1 MIKKWIKISIL
12 LATITSTTMGLISCG
27 NSVTN
32 TSGNNIESS
41 EQAQVLN
48 DGSKLKL
55 AKNEDGTDTNYY
67 YYNAYEDGFTPT
79 RADVVIP
86 TYYIFA
92 GSKTQEEANK
102 IVEELNM
109 INNLEQWGAQVYVV
123 NPLNE
128 EGYGND
134 DKEAFI
140 DLVGIGVKNVKV
152 IGIDEGSTFVNNYI
166 SQSCYFVAGM
176 MLYGGE
182 INENLEKNDVVPAY
196 LSNSNENV
204 QAFYKHINEATEEE
218 NSDKYTIYRNKDNS
232 LQAVAVSSKEED
244 LSEAFNNAWESIFS
258 QNYRQHNDISEFYN
272 LSARDVTDSY
282 DLIEIPIFED
292 LDISYN
298 QMIDE
303 SVTGMS
309 GKYTWFEYV
318 PNSINESENESVP
331 LIVNLHGNQND
342 PRLQGDSTGW
352 PELAAKEN
360 FIMVAPEWQDK
371 EVNFFG
377 CDGLGEEGVMNLI
390 KDLKVKY
397 PQIDSSRIYLTGLS
411 IGGAESFLLGA
422 KYSDV
427 FAAVGIVAGVNVFAE
442 EVTEISENYTGG
454 EVPLLYIC
462 GDHDFFQMIPVD
474 GSSQY
479 GTQYLYGDQVWDEDE
494 NTHIFSSLQAYQ
506 KINGL
511 EVTEMDMSKNEYYG
525 IGLDNQQWTKLGD
538 KDMYTGTLSNE
549 NGVVME
555 LAAVKDLAHWNYK
568 PEAEYIWNFFK
579 NYERNIE
586 NGELI
591 FK

>member
-176 MLYGGE
+176 MLYGG
-182 INENLEKNDVVPAY
+182 
-196 LSNSNENV
+196 
-204 QAFYKHINEATEEE
+204 
-218 NSDKYTIYRNKDNS
+218 
-232 LQAVAVSSKEED
+232 
-244 LSEAFNNAWESIFS
+244 
-258 QNYRQHNDISEFYN
+258 
-272 LSARDVTDSY
+272 
-282 DLIEIPIFED
+282 
-292 LDISYN
+292 
-298 QMIDE
+298 
-303 SVTGMS
+303 
-309 GKYTWFEYV
+309 
-318 PNSINESENESVP
+318 
-331 LIVNLHGNQND
+331 
-342 PRLQGDSTGW
+342 
-352 PELAAKEN
+352 
-360 FIMVAPEWQDK
+360 
-371 EVNFFG
+371 
-377 CDGLGEEGVMNLI
+377 
-390 KDLKVKY
+390 
-397 PQIDSSRIYLTGLS
+397 
-411 IGGAESFLLGA
+411 
-422 KYSDV
+422 
-427 FAAVGIVAGVNVFAE
+427 
-442 EVTEISENYTGG
+442 
-454 EVPLLYIC
+454 
-462 GDHDFFQMIPVD
+462 
-474 GSSQY
+474 
-479 GTQYLYGDQVWDEDE
+479 
-494 NTHIFSSLQAYQ
+494 
-506 KINGL
+506 
-511 EVTEMDMSKNEYYG
+511 
-525 IGLDNQQWTKLGD
+525 
-538 KDMYTGTLSNE
+538 
-549 NGVVME
+549 
-555 LAAVKDLAHWNYK
+555 
-568 PEAEYIWNFFK
+568 
-579 NYERNIE
+579 
-586 NGELI
+586 
-591 FK
+591 